1 MKESKKEN
9 NTKIAISSTGNDINN
24 DIDPRFGR
32 CSYFFIVEIEDK
44 KIKHAKAIE
53 NTAAKQAGGA
63 GITSAQIVADEEAD
77 AVIAVNLGPRAFD
90 VFSQLEI
97 KIYNTEPCTVKQA
110 VEKFIA
116 GELKEASTPTGPMHM
131 GMAGQG
137 SGAGTERGQGSEKD
151 TQEETR
157 CFCEK
162 CKLSMPA
169 SEGKECSQVECPK
182 CGSAMK
188 KIE

>member
-1 MKESKKEN
+1 MEN
-9 NTKIAISSTGNDINN
+9 KTKIAISSTGNNLDN

-32 CSYFFIVEIEDK
+32 CPYFFIIEIEDK
-44 KIKHAKAIE
+44 KTKHAKAIE
-53 NTAAKQAGGA
+53 NTAAQQAGGA
-63 GITSAQIVADEEAD
+63 GITSAQIVADEGVD
-77 AVIAVNLGPRAFD
+77 AVIAVNVGPRAFD

-110 VEKFIA
+110 VQRFIA

-131 GMAGQG
+131 GMSGQN
-137 SGAGTERGQGSEKD
+137 SGAGSGIGKGQGLRN

-169 SEGKECSQVECPK
+169 PEGKDCSQVNCPK